1 MHRIKFSAGRQF
13 RASKSASSP
22 SAKTLAG
29 IFPIPRTK
37 ILKMK
42 KSLFLL
48 FFLLTLLSS
57 CRKEIP
63 KEIENPKFVRTWY
76 DTVQGMPFQAKLNIK
91 EDKTFEYI
99 SGACQSSSKSN
110 GSWKI
115 KNDTITLKSVKP
127 KGCLFQ
133 NRFGVYC
140 IKIGDKS
147 YFENNKTIKDCE
159 PSGSESD
166 YEIFENEK
174 FIIRNDTLIHI
185 NQAKNECGQ
194 IRVAFSTKEKVRRS
208 VSK

>member
-1 MHRIKFSAGRQF
+1 L
-13 RASKSASSP
+13 ASLQTDSRE
-22 SAKTLAG
+22 TLAG
-29 IFPIPRTK
+29 IFPITRTR

-42 KSLFLL
+42 NSLFLAI
-48 FFLLTLLSS
+48 FILTLLSS
-57 CRKEIP
+57 CKKELP
-63 KEIENPKFVRTWY
+63 KESENPMFVRTWY
-76 DTVQGMPFQAKLNIK
+76 DTVQRMPFRAKLNIK

-147 YFENNKTIKDCE
+147 YFENNKTIKGCE
-159 PSGSESD
+159 PSGRESD

-185 NQAKNECGQ
+185 NQAKNECEQ
-194 IRVAFSTKEKVRRS
+194 VRVAFSTKEKVRRS